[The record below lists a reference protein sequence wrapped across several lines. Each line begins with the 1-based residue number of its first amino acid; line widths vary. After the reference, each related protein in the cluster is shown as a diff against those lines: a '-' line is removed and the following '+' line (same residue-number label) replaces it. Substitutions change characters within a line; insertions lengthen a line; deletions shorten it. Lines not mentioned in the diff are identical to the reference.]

1 MADGTPPSETNF
13 LRLFWSDG
21 SFKLEMGVWFIGAIV
36 AMVILTAIWAYL
48 SRGYIFAKGFDV
60 DSAEFGFGDQK
71 ITIKPN
77 QDDRKVAYRIWVELS
92 TRKIGLPIDFE
103 HDVIAEVYDSWYKFF
118 DVTRELIKDIPVNR
132 VRSKS
137 TTKIIEISIE
147 TLNTGLRPHL
157 TQWQA
162 HFRRWYNYQLEKDKE
177 ALMHPQD
184 IQKSFP
190 DYEALTADMKIVN
203 DRLIHY
209 RKRMNDLVH
218 GL

>member
-1 MADGTPPSETNF
+1 MADGAPPAETNL

-21 SFKLEMGVWFIGAIV
+21 SFKLEMGYWFIGAIV
-36 AMVILTAIWAYL
+36 AIVALTAIWAYL
-48 SRGYIFAKGFDV
+48 SRGYIFAKGFEI

-147 TLNTGLRPHL
+147 TLNIGLRPHL

-162 HFRRWYNYQLEKDKE
+162 RFRRWYNYQLEKDKE
-177 ALMHPQD
+177 ALLHPQD

-203 DRLIHY
+203 DRLVHY

>member
-1 MADGTPPSETNF
+1 MANGTPPNESNL

-21 SFKLEMGVWFIGAIV
+21 SLKLEIGFWFIGAIA
-36 AMVILTAIWAYL
+36 AMIVITAVWAYF

-162 HFRRWYNYQLEKDKE
+162 RFRRWYNHQLEKDKE
-177 ALMHPQD
+177 ALIHPQD
-184 IQKSFP
+184 IQKNFP
-190 DYEALTADMKIVN
+190 DYKALTADMKIVN

>member
-1 MADGTPPSETNF
+1 MADGTSPNETTL

-21 SFKLEMGVWFIGAIV
+21 SFKLEFGFWFIGALVVIV
-36 AMVILTAIWAYL
+36 IITAIYAYA

-60 DSAEFGFGDQK
+60 ESAEFGFGNQR

-92 TRKIGLPIDFE
+92 TRKIGLPIDFD

-147 TLNTGLRPHL
+147 TLNTGIRPHL

-162 HFRRWYNYQLEKDKE
+162 RFRRWYTYQLEKDEE
-177 ALMHPQD
+177 ALLDPQD

-209 RKRMNDLVH
+209 RKRMNDLVY

>member
-1 MADGTPPSETNF
+1 MADGTSPAETNL

-21 SFKLEMGVWFIGAIV
+21 SFKLEMGCWFIAAIV
-36 AMVILTAIWAYL
+36 AIVAFTAIWAYL
-48 SRGYIFAKGFDV
+48 SRGYIFAKGFEV

-147 TLNTGLRPHL
+147 TLNMGLRPHL

-162 HFRRWYNYQLEKDKE
+162 RFRRWYNYQLEKDKE
-177 ALMHPQD
+177 ALLHPQD
-184 IQKSFP
+184 IQKAFP
-190 DYEALTADMKIVN
+190 DYEALIADMKIVN
-203 DRLIHY
+203 GRLIHY